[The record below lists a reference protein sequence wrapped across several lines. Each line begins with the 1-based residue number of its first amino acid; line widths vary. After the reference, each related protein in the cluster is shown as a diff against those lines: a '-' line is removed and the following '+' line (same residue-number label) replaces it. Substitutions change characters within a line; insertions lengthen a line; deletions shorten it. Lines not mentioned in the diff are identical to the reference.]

1 MNEMK
6 MTNETYDTLKF
17 LVTVFAP
24 ALTAL
29 IAGLGL
35 AGLIPNSE
43 VIVTV
48 IGLVTVFVGRLI
60 GISSENYNKKD

>member
-6 MTNETYDTLKF
+6 MTNKTYDTLKF

>member
-1 MNEMK
+1 
-6 MTNETYDTLKF
+6 
-17 LVTVFAP
+17 VTVFAP

>member
-1 MNEMK
+1 MK
-6 MTNETYDTLKF
+6 MTNKTYDTLKF